1 MYFINC
7 ICVNFIKNIRG
18 FINEMMSIFILCV
31 IGMILLWK
39 GYKYG
44 YMCIYMYLFVI
55 KDFKELLIKIIGYLL
70 IFIYKKFEKLVSKK
84 ILKYI

>member
-1 MYFINC
+1 MYGC
-7 ICVNFIKNIRG
+7 
-18 FINEMMSIFILCV
+18 INEMMSICILC
-31 IGMILLWK
+31 IGMILFWK

-55 KDFKELLIKIIGYLL
+55 KDFKELLIKIIGYLS

-84 ILKYI
+84 NFKIYLVRLKLLNCEVICM

>member
-1 MYFINC
+1 MY
-7 ICVNFIKNIRG
+7 G
-18 FINEMMSIFILCV
+18 FINEMMSICILCV

>member
-1 MYFINC
+1 MYGC
-7 ICVNFIKNIRG
+7 
-18 FINEMMSIFILCV
+18 INEMMSICILW
-31 IGMILLWK
+31 IDIILFWK
-39 GYKYG
+39 RYKYG

>member
-1 MYFINC
+1 MYGC
-7 ICVNFIKNIRG
+7 
-18 FINEMMSIFILCV
+18 INEMMSICILC
-31 IGMILLWK
+31 IDIILFWK
-39 GYKYG
+39 RYKYG
-44 YMCIYMYLFVI
+44 YMCIYMYLFVR

>member
-1 MYFINC
+1 MLIFIENMYGC
-7 ICVNFIKNIRG
+7 
-18 FINEMMSIFILCV
+18 INEMMSICILW
-31 IGMILLWK
+31 IDIILFWK
-39 GYKYG
+39 RYKYG
-44 YMCIYMYLFVI
+44 YICIYMYLFVI